1 MNPSATPRAER
12 VARPSAEGT
21 SGRDRSAAAEA
32 WYNVVRYASL
42 TVFAATGGLRAE
54 GRDHIPARGGVL
66 LVSNHL
72 SHLDSFVLGIT
83 ANRPLNFVARSTLFL
98 PGLGAFIRSVGGF
111 PIQREGMG
119 ASGLKETLRRL
130 RNGAVVTLFV
140 EGTRS
145 DDGEVAAVK
154 PGIGVLAARSRVPIV
169 PVAIAGTFES
179 FSKHRLFPR
188 PHAVR
193 LVYGPALLPPDVAG
207 LKPEA
212 LADLIR
218 ERLRDCLRRARHG
231 LNSDLGGS
239 PPVEAESTLGKI
251 PEFD

>member
-1 MNPSATPRAER
+1 LKPAPADRGATAAE
-12 VARPSAEGT
+12 APA
-21 SGRDRSAAAEA
+21 RDRSAAAEV
-32 WYNVVRYASL
+32 WYHAVRYASL

-54 GRDHIPARGGVL
+54 GRANIPARGGVL

-98 PGLGAFIRSVGGF
+98 PGLGAFIRSVGAF

-130 RNGAVVTLFV
+130 RDGGVVVVFP

-145 DDGEVAAVK
+145 DDGEVGEVK
-154 PGIGVLAARSRVPIV
+154 AGIGVLAARSRVPVV
-169 PVAIAGTFES
+169 PVAIAGTFEA
-179 FSKHRLFPR
+179 FSKHRAFPR

-193 LVYGPALLPPDVAG
+193 LVYGPPILPPAFAG

-212 LADLIR
+212 LAGLIR
-218 ERLRDCLRRARHG
+218 GRLVECHRRARLG
-231 LNSDLGGS
+231 LAGDLGGG
-239 PPVEAESTLGKI
+239 PPG
-251 PEFD
+251 D